1 MHEAELWAL
10 LCRYSVTHSS
20 HYGDGHIESHLGFFC
35 SCVRLDLFHSQFT
48 FFLDQTSGSSN
59 GKSLLSSRLRVIQT
73 RRSGLRFP
81 QWTVVLPQTDGKI
94 STSAL
99 MQSTGEN
106 ADCCCS
112 SLNESLDYSAF
123 QPSTFPS
130 TEVVFNSFDCW
141 VVFSLNRPQLC
152 KRLPAID
159 HISLPP
165 NLDEPSFRIQL
176 MPMTRDRE
184 GL

>member
-1 MHEAELWAL
+1 MMDRMHAVKHKQKLYILQIHKDAES
-10 LCRYSVTHSS
+10 CQKV
-20 HYGDGHIESHLGFFC
+20 HY
-35 SCVRLDLFHSQFT
+35 T
-48 FFLDQTSGSSN
+48 T
-59 GKSLLSSRLRVIQT
+59 LSKIA
-73 RRSGLRFP
+73 

-130 TEVVFNSFDCW
+130 TAVVFNSFDC
-141 VVFSLNRPQLC
+141 
-152 KRLPAID
+152 
-159 HISLPP
+159 
-165 NLDEPSFRIQL
+165 
-176 MPMTRDRE
+176 
-184 GL
+184 